1 MLAGCYAKV
10 CVSADLDARW
20 SRIVIIPPQAAEM
33 SLVRKRQTRD
43 RSLIVAIETAEK
55 PFKVDIFLTTA
66 GAGRSVVRLR
76 EKENFFSQGRPAD
89 AVFYLQSGRAKLSV
103 VSKKGKEATVTLL
116 AVGDFFGEESM
127 SGDGTMR
134 TATASAIT
142 SCVAMRIARLDM
154 LRVLHDEHTFSDF
167 FMQFILT
174 RGIRTQADLV
184 DQLFNSSE
192 RRLARTLLIMAKYGD
207 PGAPET
213 LIPAIT
219 QETLAEMIGSTR
231 SRVSFFM
238 NRFRELGYIEYNGR
252 IRVHTSLLNVVLH
265 DELPEEN
272 TSRPKLLD
280 PPLSESRTTRR
291 EQLV

>member
-1 MLAGCYAKV
+1 MIDPVYEPFNTEKYLA
-10 CVSADLDARW
+10 
-20 SRIVIIPPQAAEM
+20 
-33 SLVRKRQTRD
+33 
-43 RSLIVAIETAEK
+43 TAE
-55 PFKVDIFLTTA
+55 
-66 GAGRSVVRLR
+66 AGRSVVHCKI
-76 EKENFFSQGRPAD
+76 KETFFSQGGPAD
-89 AVFYLQSGRAKLSV
+89 SVFYLQSGRAKLTVISER
-103 VSKKGKEATVTLL
+103 GKEATVTLL

-127 SGDGTMR
+127 SGEDVRR
-134 TATASAIT
+134 TSTASAVTI
-142 SCVAMRIARLDM
+142 CAAMRIDRLEM
-154 LRVLHDEHTFSDF
+154 LRALHEEHAFSDF

-192 RRLARTLLIMAKYGD
+192 RRLARILLIMADYGK

-213 LIPAIT
+213 LIPPVT

-238 NRFRELGYIEYNGR
+238 NRFRTLGYIEYNGR

-272 TSRPKLLD
+272 ASRPKLLD
-280 PPLSESRTTRR
+280 LHSIDAPSPN
-291 EQLV
+291 Q